1 MTIWTPYF
9 QMCLTDEQYVWG
21 VYFVPATQ
29 AVKVDA
35 VYSSLHF
42 ERMRIPDEYEGT
54 PEGGRFQAEKKTW
67 PPSMS
72 MLKNCQ
78 AEVGKKLESRRS
90 DLLKPEIRWT
100 AFPPTLT

>member
-9 QMCLTDEQYVWG
+9 SNVLLMNSTSGEFTL
-21 VYFVPATQ
+21 VPATQ

-54 PEGGRFQAEKKTW
+54 PEEAVSRLKKDLASIDEQLKTVRQRSEKSW
-67 PPSMS
+67 R
-72 MLKNCQ
+72 
-78 AEVGKKLESRRS
+78 ADGV
-90 DLLKPEIRWT
+90 I
-100 AFPPTLT
+100 F